1 MTESSAATVRSRER
15 GSSRRSDDTAESGS
29 SRRSSSSRGSDSNRG
44 SRRSERASHSW
55 RSGGSSVARW
65 DWELV
70 GWAVLLLGAGILLAT
85 LADRLVGGTLG
96 SALSLAALWG
106 GMLAAIILAF
116 VRSRPRMLLRFHPF
130 DLLYG
135 IVLGVLLRFTQGF
148 LEIAGTGTAAW
159 PTAGTLDG
167 SLPASF
173 WFDGVLAP
181 VVIAPL
187 LEEFFFRAVLVVAIF
202 TAVRRMTNS
211 RSWAGFAAIAVTTV
225 LFIGLHLVFDTY
237 TWWSVATL
245 ALVGIVCAG
254 LVVATARIWG
264 AVLTHIVFNGV
275 AVAMLVV
282 GAIGA

>member
-1 MTESSAATVRSRER
+1 MTESSAATGPSPEP
-15 GSSRRSDDTAESGS
+15 GSSRRSDSPAAPGS
-29 SRRSSSSRGSDSNRG
+29 SRRSSSSRVSDSSRG
-44 SRRSERASHSW
+44 SRRRERAAHSW

-70 GWAVLLLGAGILLAT
+70 GWAVLLLGAGILLST
-85 LADRLVGGTLG
+85 LADRLLGGTLG
-96 SALSLAALWG
+96 SALSLVALWG

-187 LEEFFFRAVLVVAIF
+187 LEEFFFRAVLLVAIF

-211 RSWAGFAAIAVTTV
+211 RSWAGFAAITVTTL
-225 LFIGLHLVFDTY
+225 LFIGLHLVFDIY

-245 ALVGIVCAG
+245 GIVGLVCAG
-254 LVVATARIWG
+254 LVVATSRIWG

-275 AVAMLVV
+275 AVAMLLV
-282 GAIGA
+282 GT

>member
-1 MTESSAATVRSRER
+1 M
-15 GSSRRSDDTAESGS
+15 
-29 SRRSSSSRGSDSNRG
+29 
-44 SRRSERASHSW
+44 
-55 RSGGSSVARW
+55 
-65 DWELV
+65 
-70 GWAVLLLGAGILLAT
+70 LLLGAGILLAT

-135 IVLGVLLRFTQGF
+135 IVLGVLLRFAQGW

-181 VVIAPL
+181 VVIAPV
-187 LEEFFFRAVLVVAIF
+187 LEEFFFRAVLLVAIF
-202 TAVRRMTNS
+202 TAIRRMTDS
-211 RSWAGFAAIAVTTV
+211 RSWAGFAAIVITTL
-225 LFIGLHLVFDTY
+225 LFVGLHLVFDTY
-237 TWWSVATL
+237 TWWSVVSVG
-245 ALVGIVCAG
+245 LVGLVCAS
-254 LVVATARIWG
+254 LVVATSRIWG
-264 AVLTHIVFNGV
+264 AVITHIVFNGI
-275 AVAMLVV
+275 AVGMLVV
-282 GAIGA
+282 GTVGA

>member
-1 MTESSAATVRSRER
+1 M
-15 GSSRRSDDTAESGS
+15 
-29 SRRSSSSRGSDSNRG
+29 
-44 SRRSERASHSW
+44 
-55 RSGGSSVARW
+55 
-65 DWELV
+65 
-70 GWAVLLLGAGILLAT
+70 LLLGAGILLST
-85 LADRLVGGTLG
+85 LADRLLGGTLG

-116 VRSRPRMLLRFHPF
+116 ARSRPRMLLRFHPF

-135 IVLGVLLRFTQGF
+135 IVLGVILRFTQGF

-159 PTAGTLDG
+159 PTAGTIDG

-187 LEEFFFRAVLVVAIF
+187 LEEFFFRAVLLVAIF

-211 RSWAGFAAIAVTTV
+211 RSWAGFAAITVTTL

-245 ALVGIVCAG
+245 GLVGIVCAG

-275 AVAMLVV
+275 AVGMLVV
-282 GAIGA
+282 GTIGA

>member
-1 MTESSAATVRSRER
+1 M
-15 GSSRRSDDTAESGS
+15 
-29 SRRSSSSRGSDSNRG
+29 
-44 SRRSERASHSW
+44 
-55 RSGGSSVARW
+55 
-65 DWELV
+65 
-70 GWAVLLLGAGILLAT
+70 LLLGAGILLAT
-85 LADRLVGGTLG
+85 LADRLVGGALG
-96 SALSLAALWG
+96 SALSIAALWG

-135 IVLGVLLRFTQGF
+135 VVLGVLLRFIQGF

-187 LEEFFFRAVLVVAIF
+187 LEEFFFRAVLLVAIY
-202 TAVRRMTNS
+202 TAVRRMTDS

-225 LFIGLHLVFDTY
+225 LFIGLHLVFDIY

-245 ALVGIVCAG
+245 GIVGLVCAG
-254 LVVATARIWG
+254 LVVATSRIWG

-275 AVAMLVV
+275 AVAMLLV
-282 GAIGA
+282 GTVGT

>member
-1 MTESSAATVRSRER
+1 M
-15 GSSRRSDDTAESGS
+15 
-29 SRRSSSSRGSDSNRG
+29 
-44 SRRSERASHSW
+44 
-55 RSGGSSVARW
+55 
-65 DWELV
+65 
-70 GWAVLLLGAGILLAT
+70 LLLGAGILLAT
-85 LADRLVGGTLG
+85 LADRLVGGALG
-96 SALSLAALWG
+96 SALSIAALWG

-135 IVLGVLLRFTQGF
+135 VVLGVLLRFIQGF

-187 LEEFFFRAVLVVAIF
+187 LEEFFFRAVLLVAIF

-211 RSWAGFAAIAVTTV
+211 RSWAGFAAITVTTL
-225 LFIGLHLVFDTY
+225 LFIGLDHALPKRTRAEASGWRNFTLSRDLRSG
-237 TWWSVATL
+237 TWWSCCRRRCLSCCSGRARASSATS
-245 ALVGIVCAG
+245 GSW
-254 LVVATARIWG
+254 RMSP
-264 AVLTHIVFNGV
+264 VLWV
-275 AVAMLVV
+275 MV
-282 GAIGA
+282 GASGTIGSASTGHRVTHLHEPLLSGQARRAASP

>member
-1 MTESSAATVRSRER
+1 M
-15 GSSRRSDDTAESGS
+15 
-29 SRRSSSSRGSDSNRG
+29 
-44 SRRSERASHSW
+44 
-55 RSGGSSVARW
+55 
-65 DWELV
+65 
-70 GWAVLLLGAGILLAT
+70 LLLGAGILLST
-85 LADRLVGGTLG
+85 LADRLVGGALG
-96 SALSLAALWG
+96 SALSIAALWG

-187 LEEFFFRAVLVVAIF
+187 LEEFFFRAVLLVAIF

-211 RSWAGFAAIAVTTV
+211 RSWAGFAAIAVTTL
-225 LFIGLHLVFDTY
+225 LFIGLHLVFDIY

-245 ALVGIVCAG
+245 GIVGLVCAG
-254 LVVATARIWG
+254 LVVATSRIWG

-275 AVAMLVV
+275 AVAMLLVGTV
-282 GAIGA
+282 GA